1 MSRIIFKRCAMCH
14 SEDGSAFSLM
24 TYNEAR
30 PWAKA
35 IKEEVLTRRMPPW
48 QAVKGFGEF
57 NDDRGLTQEDL
68 ETISS
73 WVEGGA
79 PEGDPKFLPGK
90 PKPSEWLDPP
100 VPPRT
105 SELVVSSGSKL
116 GGSARVVAIH
126 AKDVKPGASI
136 QVLAMRPDG
145 TTEPL
150 LWIFEYNPKFART
163 YYYKTPVVLPPGT
176 RIEMSPPDA
185 GSMGLFT
192 KNAVSAAR

>member
-1 MSRIIFKRCAMCH
+1 
-14 SEDGSAFSLM
+14 
-24 TYNEAR
+24 
-30 PWAKA
+30 
-35 IKEEVLTRRMPPW
+35 
-48 QAVKGFGEF
+48 
-57 NDDRGLTQEDL
+57 
-68 ETISS
+68 
-73 WVEGGA
+73 
-79 PEGDPKFLPGK
+79 
-90 PKPSEWLDPP
+90 
-100 VPPRT
+100 
-105 SELVVSSGSKL
+105 
-116 GGSARVVAIH
+116 
-126 AKDVKPGASI
+126 VKPGASI